1 MCEGLVRGVTDT
13 IAKVHVPAAA
23 VVALGLRR
31 SLCMHIRARHDAK
44 LFCAAA
50 RARREREVRE
60 VAPIL
65 CIWCRERGG
74 RR

>member
-31 SLCMHIRARHDAK
+31 SLCMLGPRPPRRK
-44 LFCAAA
+44 TFCAAPA
-50 RARREREVRE
+50 EREARWSA